1 MSLAPQ
7 SSTNYK
13 YNIQRLRRIP
23 RGFMVQ
29 RKITTFLVSWL
40 IILCTSCSNSS
51 KLDATTQQA
60 PAKKDLI
67 VAMTTSIEDSGLLDD
82 LVPAIEK
89 ETGYKLKSISVGTG
103 QALALAEKGEV
114 DVLFVNSP
122 KAEQKVLQG
131 GAVINRRL
139 VMHNDFVIV
148 GPPTDKAQIRGEK
161 DAVEAFSLIAKNQ
174 ALFISRGDDS
184 GTHKLEKSLWI
195 QAGIISAGA
204 PSGSWYQQTGAGM
217 GQTLQVANEKQGYT
231 LADRATYLFQ
241 KKNLSLP
248 VLVEGDR
255 KLLNFYHVMEV
266 NPQKFSRVNSVG
278 AKAFSDFL
286 LSSEGQ
292 ALIATHGKDKFEQ
305 PLFVVDGGK
314 TEKDYGF

>member
-1 MSLAPQ
+1 MMGA
-7 SSTNYK
+7 
-13 YNIQRLRRIP
+13 
-23 RGFMVQ
+23 
-29 RKITTFLVSWL
+29 FLVSWL
-40 IILCTSCSNSS
+40 VLLYVGCSSNPV
-51 KLDATTQQA
+51 KLEATTGQA
-60 PAKKDLI
+60 PAKKDVI

-82 LVPAIEK
+82 LVPVIEK
-89 ETGYKLKSISVGTG
+89 KTGYKLKTISVGTG

-122 KAEQKVLQG
+122 KAEQKVLQD

-139 VMHNDFVIV
+139 VMHNDFIIV
-148 GPPTDKAQIRGEK
+148 GPTADQAKIQGKK

-174 ALFISRGDDS
+174 ALFVSRGDDS
-184 GTHKLEKSLWI
+184 GTHKLENSLWK
-195 QAGIISAGA
+195 QASITPTGA
-204 PSGSWYQQTGAGM
+204 WYQQTGAGM
-217 GQTLQVANEKQGYT
+217 GQTLQVANEKLGYT
-231 LADRATYLFQ
+231 LADRATYIFQ

-255 KLLNFYHVMEV
+255 KLLNLYHVMEV
-266 NPQKFSRVNSVG
+266 NPQKFSRVNTIG

-292 ALIATHGKDKFEQ
+292 ALIAAHGKDKFGQ
-305 PLFVVDGGK
+305 PLFFVDGGK